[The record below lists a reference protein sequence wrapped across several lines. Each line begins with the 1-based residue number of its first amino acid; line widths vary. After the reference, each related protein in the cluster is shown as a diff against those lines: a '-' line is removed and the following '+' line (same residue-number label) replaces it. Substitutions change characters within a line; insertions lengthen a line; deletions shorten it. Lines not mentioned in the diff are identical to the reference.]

1 MWYDIDEQVSVPIR
15 SYYRLDPS
23 EFNQLQGWLA
33 PQRQIVK
40 KQNNASHLAFELN
53 QKILPQKHIRA
64 EQSKLIKLFAVHFDS
79 LRALRADPAVLEMS
93 DLLPLWY
100 DPSAS
105 DTLPGRPYPFTRL
118 SPDVPLALYF
128 EVYHLSFGPDDRTRY
143 EVAYEV
149 RRREDGG
156 LLRRDR
162 EVQTRSS
169 TVYEG
174 TSRTAREY
182 VVLDLR
188 AWERAKALEVVVR
201 VRDLVSG
208 QEVSRSIRFEVVRP

>member
-1 MWYDIDEQVSVPIR
+1 MTVPADTGVYHIALQWDQYTLAQREGKWQAGEHLKTSVAR
-15 SYYRLDPS
+15 
-23 EFNQLQGWLA
+23 
-33 PQRQIVK
+33 
-40 KQNNASHLAFELN
+40 
-53 QKILPQKHIRA
+53 
-64 EQSKLIKLFAVHFDS
+64 FDS
-79 LRALRADPAVLEMS
+79 LQALRADPAVLEMS

-128 EVYHLSFGPDDRTRY
+128 EVYHLTFGPDDRTRY

-149 RRREDGG
+149 RRREGGG

-188 AWERAKALEVVVR
+188 AWERAKELEVVVR

-208 QEVSRSIRFEVVRP
+208 QEVSRSIRFEVVRS